1 MSLAGVLAVCLWAT
15 VSAVQAQYEP
25 SEWPT
30 PTPVALPEAASAW
43 RDWRSASSDVLDPDE
58 AASGDDPGPRAESVL
73 SELDRILAMLVD
85 LDLVSEPTQDS
96 LEQVRRADSVLSE
109 QLQILTELQVQLH
122 GPPRKDRLA
131 PESALPPT
139 RTIDDLDAPI
149 RKVAWLGRRSDTVG
163 DWRRLL
169 ALAFGNTA
177 ERERANELAKRIERA
192 RRARNAVVHTS
203 RGDALEEARAAA
215 DAELAAA
222 LGELRQ
228 ATASLGAIDDRG
240 GPAPTPTPDRTALRS
255 LLAEARSQVRAI
267 QLALRQY
274 LDRHD

>member
-1 MSLAGVLAVCLWAT
+1 MLAVCLWST

-30 PTPVALPEAASAW
+30 TTPVALPEAGSAW
-43 RDWRSASSDVLDPDE
+43 REWRSASSDVLDPDE

-96 LEQVRRADSVLSE
+96 LERVRQADSALSD
-109 QLQILTELQVQLH
+109 QLQTLTELQVQLH

-169 ALAFGNTA
+169 ALAFGN
-177 ERERANELAKRIERA
+177 NELAKRIERA